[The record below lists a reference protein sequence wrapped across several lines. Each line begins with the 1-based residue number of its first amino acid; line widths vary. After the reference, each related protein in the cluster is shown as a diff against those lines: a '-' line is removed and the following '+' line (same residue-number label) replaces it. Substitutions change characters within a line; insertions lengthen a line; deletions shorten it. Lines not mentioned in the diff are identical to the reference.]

1 MIKSVPVCV
10 SVCVRVYGC
19 VCTWGCG
26 LVCAC
31 APVVGAD
38 SSLTL
43 SPGCFVPSILSPASP
58 KVPAPCQGPLPL
70 PQTHA
75 VPPLGPLTPLRGPG
89 CSWSAPRP
97 RGPISAAGRAGSA
110 WGPGRGIGSVSRGSG
125 CGWRGAQS
133 WLQRLNWQQAM
144 DTWGPRPRVET
155 SGQLV
160 WHDLVTIGRSMRLK
174 GTPGVDGRLPEPLHC
189 APPAPPATS
198 AAPLPR
204 AFSGAEARGC
214 SPRPAPDLLGA
225 WTSSAPSEPGSLLG
239 KGARAGPPHTR
250 PTHGWRW

>member
-43 SPGCFVPSILSPASP
+43 SPGCSVPSILSPASP

-75 VPPLGPLTPLRGPG
+75 VPPLGPLTP
-89 CSWSAPRP
+89 C
-97 RGPISAAGRAGSA
+97 AGGMLLER
-110 WGPGRGIGSVSRGSG
+110 
-125 CGWRGAQS
+125 
-133 WLQRLNWQQAM
+133 
-144 DTWGPRPRVET
+144 
-155 SGQLV
+155 
-160 WHDLVTIGRSMRLK
+160 
-174 GTPGVDGRLPEPLHC
+174 
-189 APPAPPATS
+189 PPAPVPHLSCGGSRVCLGARARHGLCEQGQRLRVEGRS
-198 AAPLPR
+198 VLVAEAELAADDGHV
-204 AFSGAEARGC
+204 GAEAQGRDVGAAGLA
-214 SPRPAPDLLGA
+214 RLGHHRQVDEA
-225 WTSSAPSEPGSLLG
+225 
-239 KGARAGPPHTR
+239 
-250 PTHGWRW
+250 